1 MTEDILT
8 VNELFSGIGAQRKAL
23 LRLGIPHEVVGV
35 CEIDKYAIQSYEAIY
50 GETKNYGDICTAPR
64 LDYADLWTY
73 SFPCQDIS
81 VAGKQQGISENTRSG
96 LLYQVQRLLEVAKD
110 EGTLPKYLLLENV
123 KNLVGKQFKSQFE
136 DWLFYLDEL
145 GYDSY
150 WQVLNAKN
158 YGIPQNRERVFAVS
172 IRKDLN
178 QTFEF
183 PKAEE
188 LTIRLK
194 DVLEDEVDEKFYIS
208 QDKVEKFIKNIGIVE
223 TPCIAAS
230 RGRYIENTDAG
241 EPTEQKLEINTQGT
255 TNTITT
261 VQKDNYVIEKKILDV
276 SYARLE
282 GKFREYNEIAPTL
295 TARDYKEPRLV
306 SEAKIQ
312 QVGNIVS
319 TGNWDNPQRGRI
331 YSPEGLSPALNT
343 VGGGGLEPKI
353 VEVGHYTYPN
363 SDKKHQ
369 SNVVFSAEGLAPT
382 LDTMQGGNR
391 QPKILEN
398 QIQKFDIPQKVKV
411 RKYEIDN
418 TKLVELLRNHKN
430 LTNKQIADALN
441 VPLTKVEHWFR
452 ADSSFAIPDAEIWF
466 QLKELL
472 NIQTTEFDDA
482 ITTFEVKEGVYEKS
496 NRCYLDSGIAPTLTS
511 SSCDEKIITNLRIR
525 KITPLEA
532 WRLMGFDDEDFYKA
546 QQSGVSNS
554 QLYKQAGNS
563 IVVNVLEKIFNNL
576 CK

>member
-1 MTEDILT
+1 MQDILT
-8 VNELFSGIGAQRKAL
+8 VNELFSGIGSQRKAL
-23 LRLGIPHEVVGV
+23 ERLGIPHEVVGV
-35 CEIDKYAIQSYEAIY
+35 CEIDKYAIQSYEAIF

-81 VAGKQQGISENTRSG
+81 VAGNQKGISENTRSG

-123 KNLVGKQFKSQFE
+123 KNLVGKKFKSQFD
-136 DWLFYLDEL
+136 DWLFYLDQL
-145 GYDSY
+145 GYATY

-158 YGIPQNRERVFAVS
+158 YGIPQNRERVFAIS

-178 QTFEF
+178 QFFEF

-188 LTIRLK
+188 LTKRLK
-194 DVLEDEVDEKFYIS
+194 DVLEDEVEEKYYIS
-208 QDKVEKFIKNIGIVE
+208 NDKVEKFIKNFDNNVE
-223 TPCIAAS
+223 LPCIGAS
-230 RGRYIENTDAG
+230 RGRNPENPSDRTVGA
-241 EPTEQKLEINTQGT
+241 PTEQRLEINTQGT
-255 TNTITT
+255 SNTLTT
-261 VQKDNYVIEKKILDV
+261 VQKDNYVVEMYQ
-276 SYARLE
+276 SPR
-282 GKFREYNEIAPTL
+282 GKNNGGFKEIAPTI
-295 TARDYKEPRLV
+295 TSSKYEHNNHV
-306 SEAKIQ
+306 VEAKIQ

-353 VEVGHYTYPN
+353 VEVGHYAYPN

-369 SNVVFSAEGLAPT
+369 SNTVYSSDGLCPT

-391 QPKILEN
+391 QPKILDN
-398 QIQKFDIPQKVKV
+398 QIKKVDIPQIVKV
-411 RKYEIDN
+411 RKYEVDN
-418 TKLVELLRNHKN
+418 AKLVELLRSHKN
-430 LTNKQIADALN
+430 LTNKQISDALN

-452 ADSSFAIPDAEIWF
+452 TDNCFAIPDPEIWY

-472 NIQTTEFDDA
+472 NIQTDEFDAA
-482 ITTFEVKEGVYEKS
+482 ITTFEEKEGIYEKS
-496 NRCYLDSGIAPTLTS
+496 NRCYLDSGIAPTLTTTS
-511 SSCDEKIITNLRIR
+511 GDEKVITNLRIR
-525 KITPLEA
+525 KLTPLEC
-532 WRLMGFDDEDFYKA
+532 WRLMGFDDEDFRKA

-563 IVVNVLEKIFNNL
+563 IVVNVLEKIFENL

>member
-1 MTEDILT
+1 MTSDKLT

-23 LRLGIPHEVVGV
+23 ERLGIDHEVVGI

-158 YGIPQNRERVFAVS
+158 YGVPQNRERVFAIS
-172 IRKDLN
+172 IRKNLN

-194 DVLEDEVDEKFYIS
+194 DVLEDEVEEKFYIS
-208 QDKVEKFIKNIGIVE
+208 NEKVLRFLEFGNVNPSGKGMNGNVCTNDICNTLTTNKGEGLKILEPNNSVIVREATKKGYAEATIGDSINIE
-223 TPCIAAS
+223 QPNSKTR
-230 RGRYIENTDAG
+230 RGRVGHGVA
-241 EPTEQKLEINTQGT
+241 Q
-255 TNTITT
+255 
-261 VQKDNYVIEKKILDV
+261 
-276 SYARLE
+276 
-282 GKFREYNEIAPTL
+282 TL
-295 TARDYKEPRLV
+295 TTAPQQVVLEP
-306 SEAKIQ
+306 KIQ
-312 QVGNIVS
+312 QVGNLSKEII
-319 TGNWDNPQRGRI
+319 NDNERQRRV
-331 YSPEGLSPALNT
+331 YSNNGISPVLLARSDSPKILCVGSLEMKASQQVRRVYSSNGLS
-343 VGGGGLEPKI
+343 
-353 VEVGHYTYPN
+353 
-363 SDKKHQ
+363 
-369 SNVVFSAEGLAPT
+369 PT
-382 LDTMQGGNR
+382 LDTMQGGHR
-391 QPKILEN
+391 QPKVI
-398 QIQKFDIPQKVKV
+398 
-411 RKYEIDN
+411 
-418 TKLVELLRNHKN
+418 
-430 LTNKQIADALN
+430 
-441 VPLTKVEHWFR
+441 
-452 ADSSFAIPDAEIWF
+452 
-466 QLKELL
+466 
-472 NIQTTEFDDA
+472 
-482 ITTFEVKEGVYEKS
+482 EG
-496 NRCYLDSGIAPTLTS
+496 
-511 SSCDEKIITNLRIR
+511 LRIR
-525 KITPLEA
+525 KLTPLEC

-546 QQSGVSNS
+546 QKSGMSNS

-563 IVVNVLEKIFNNL
+563 IVVNVLEGIFNQL
-576 CK
+576 LGEKL